1 MAKTIIE
8 FDLSGKPASVNGC
21 KARKDSWK
29 AQVQSKVM
37 ALYTG
42 GKNGEKFTV
51 KIFYFPHNEQYCDI
65 DNGLKYT
72 IDGMASDLMDNDKT
86 VTRIITERFPKIPG
100 ASLIVPLNIAPQI
113 AQVIK
118 QREISKSP
126 VYLTLVKVEEYDYN
140 GGSLW

>member
-1 MAKTIIE
+1 MTKTLIE
-8 FDLSGKPASVNGC
+8 FDLTGKPASVNGS

-29 AQVQSKVM
+29 AQVKSKAI

-42 GKNGEKFTV
+42 GKIGEKLTV

-72 IDGMASDLMDNDKT
+72 IDGMADVLMKNDRT

-118 QREISKSP
+118 QREISTSP
-126 VYLTLVKVEEYDYN
+126 EYLTLVKVEEYEYN
-140 GGSLW
+140 GGNLW